1 MMTANF
7 ETLLGLPVDGALVHN
22 LRGAALLV
30 LGDHADALARS
41 LCATD
46 RALVPGPHTIRFGL
60 PFYTSPTPLLVH
72 ALMTERNTTFDS
84 LALFGWIEDN
94 FVTEPRA
101 EVLGLTLSGEQ
112 PVMFLR
118 DFDLDRPVE
127 GYVRAGAPARWLR
140 LAGVA
145 IASSEH
151 HGLPQRPPADEA
163 ALIAL
168 THTLPPDARPF
179 AESLRLEH
187 SRGAVLKTILR
198 ARRKMTD
205 PALMAQ
211 ADGWRVLAAAMPV
224 LRVNAENDAAMSVV
238 TRLLV

>member
-1 MMTANF
+1 MMPANF
-7 ETLLGLPVDGALVHN
+7 DALLGLPVNGALVHN

-30 LGDHADALARS
+30 LGDQADALAVS
-41 LCATD
+41 LCATGQ
-46 RALVPGPHTIRFGL
+46 ALVPGPHTIRFGL
-60 PFYTSPTPLLVH
+60 PVYASPTPLLVR
-72 ALMTERNTTFDS
+72 ALMTERNTTFES
-84 LALFGWIEDN
+84 LALFGWIEDT

-127 GYVRAGAPARWLR
+127 GYVRAARWLR

-151 HGLPQRPPADEA
+151 HGLPQRPPAEEA

-168 THTLPPDARPF
+168 AHALPPDARPF

-187 SRGAVLKTILR
+187 SRGAALKALLR

-211 ADGWRVLAAAMPV
+211 ADGWRVLAAALPV
-224 LRVNAENDAAMSVV
+224 LRVNTEHAAEVAA
-238 TRLLV
+238 LLSD